1 MMDAERLSHALA
13 GVFPGRILSYP
24 VIGSTREVASRLV
37 RRGEWD
43 DTLVLADYQTEGR
56 GTRGRIWHAPP
67 GECLLASLLLRPRT
81 GVQPV
86 DSARPLADAV
96 MAGVRAATAVETRW
110 KEPNDV
116 LLDGRKLAGILV
128 ESTYR
133 GREVESWVLSLGLNV
148 NVTEFPRDI
157 RDRAVSLSEFVD
169 PVPEREDLLAA
180 ILREFRYVL
189 DAPKR

>member
-1 MMDAERLSHALA
+1 MDVEHLRRELT
-13 GVFPGRILSYP
+13 GIFPGKILNYP

-37 RRGEWD
+37 RLGDWD
-43 DTLVLADYQTEGR
+43 DTLILADYQTEGR

-67 GECLLASLLLRPRT
+67 GECLLLSLLLRPRT
-81 GVQPV
+81 GVHPV

-96 MAGVRAATAVETRW
+96 MAGVRAATGIETRW

-133 GREVESWVLSLGLNV
+133 GRDVQSWVLSLGLNV
-148 NVTEFPRDI
+148 SVTEFPRDI
-157 RDRAVSLSEFVD
+157 RDRAVSLSDFVD
-169 PVPEREDLLAA
+169 PPPDREDLIPV
-180 ILREFRYVL
+180 ILKEFHYVL
-189 DAPKR
+189 DAPKQ

>member
-1 MMDAERLSHALA
+1 MDIERLNQAIDGAFS
-13 GVFPGRILSYP
+13 GQILSYP

-37 RRGEWD
+37 RRGDWD
-43 DTLVLADYQTEGR
+43 DTIILADYQTEGR
-56 GTRGRIWHAPP
+56 GTRGRIWYAPP
-67 GECLLASLLLRPRT
+67 GECLLVSLLLRPRI
-81 GVQPV
+81 GVHPV

-96 MAGVRAATAVETRW
+96 MAGVRAIAGVETRW

-116 LLDGRKLAGILV
+116 LLDDRKLAGILV

-148 NVTEFPRDI
+148 DVSEFPRDI
-157 RDRAVSLSEFVD
+157 RDRAASLSEFVD
-169 PVPEREDLLAA
+169 PAPMREDLLAA
-180 ILREFRYVL
+180 ILKEFRYVL